1 MTMKKLYT
9 PFLGQAAS
17 QVLLLAGLLVG
28 MTACKDSLES
38 ELNQQSKTLNKLNM
52 PGDDQPDYSDPF
64 MKHITSGLGSTTFYV
79 GQYAKF
85 TPVLSGDNISGLL
98 YTDYGHNTKYAWYY
112 GSDKPNNANRNMGVV
127 TDSIARFDT
136 DTNYV
141 FTALDYDTYNLWE
154 IKNVPGNVY
163 HQTFE
168 GMSHSALAQLA
179 KDSLTAANADKDYTD
194 GVYNFILSY
203 GQYGLWETRG
213 AGFNLLSKGKKIAL
227 LAYSDV
233 GFKQGPAPVGK
244 TTRYEA
250 SPYIGGDE
258 NKRMS
263 APSQPLKFE
272 GTAFVSVMTT
282 NDQVYY
288 PNSHGASA
296 GTGLEFFL
304 TDVST
309 ATYAYG
315 VNTDTLKMEFNGWYK
330 IEIIREYSAG
340 ATGQMKV
347 SFPYYPSIATFPEK
361 VWGVHWN
368 QSGAVNAKLFKA
380 PNGINFSVY
389 DSESEGNY
397 FNMAISEPLFYGKT
411 STDVTTGLNN
421 VYAAPKRQAAY
432 SEPQLPREVVISG
445 EYKEYLSG
453 AGIEVNFVFGGGR
466 IYGSH

>member
-1 MTMKKLYT
+1 M
-9 PFLGQAAS
+9 S
-17 QVLLLAGLLVG
+17 
-28 MTACKDSLES
+28 
-38 ELNQQSKTLNKLNM
+38 
-52 PGDDQPDYSDPF
+52 GDD
-64 MKHITSGLGSTTFYV
+64 
-79 GQYAKF
+79 
-85 TPVLSGDNISGLL
+85 ISGVL

-112 GSDKPNNANRNMGVV
+112 GSNKPNNANRNMGVV

-141 FTALDYDTYNLWE
+141 FGAIDYDTYNLWE

-163 HQTFE
+163 HVTFE
-168 GMSHSALAQLA
+168 GMTHAELAQLA

-194 GVYNFILSY
+194 GVYDFILS
-203 GQYGLWETRG
+203 YGLWETRG

-244 TTRYEA
+244 TNRYEA

-263 APSQPLKFE
+263 APSQSLKFE
-272 GTAFVSVMTT
+272 GAAFVSVMTT
-282 NDQVYY
+282 NDQAYY

-296 GTGLEFFL
+296 GTGLEFF
-304 TDVST
+304 SAPFA

-315 VNTDTLKMEFNGWYK
+315 VNTDTLKMNFNDWYEL
-330 IEIIREYSAG
+330 EIIREYSAG

-347 SFPYYPSIATFPEK
+347 SFHDYPIVQIFPEK

-368 QSGAVNAKLFKA
+368 QPGSVNVALFKA

-389 DSESEGNY
+389 DSEIDRNY
-397 FNMAISEPLFYGKT
+397 FNMAVSEPLFYGKT

-421 VYAAPKRQAAY
+421 VYAAPKRNAAS

>member
-1 MTMKKLYT
+1 MKKLFT
-9 PFLGQAAS
+9 LFSERAAS
-17 QVLLLAGLLVG
+17 KVVLLASLLIG
-28 MTACKDSLES
+28 MTACQDSLES
-38 ELNQQSKTLNKLNM
+38 EVGQQPKTLKAISTH
-52 PGDDQPDYSDPF
+52 GDDQPDSSDPF
-64 MKHITSGLGSTTFYV
+64 MKHISDLGSTTFYV

-85 TPVLSGDNISGLL
+85 NPVLSGDDISGVL

-112 GSDKPNNANRNMGVV
+112 GSNKPNNANRNMGVV

-141 FTALDYDTYNLWE
+141 FCAIDYDTYNLWE

-163 HQTFE
+163 HETFE
-168 GMSHSALAQLA
+168 GMTHTELAQLA

-194 GVYNFILSY
+194 GVYDFILSY
-203 GQYGLWETRG
+203 GSYGLWETRG
-213 AGFNLLSKGKKIAL
+213 AGFNLLSKGKKIAR

-244 TTRYEA
+244 TNRYEA

-263 APSQPLKFE
+263 APSQPLKFA
-272 GTAFVSVMTT
+272 GTAFVSVMKT
-282 NDQVYY
+282 NDQAYY

-296 GTGLEFFL
+296 GTGLEFFS

-315 VNTDTLKMEFNGWYK
+315 VNADTLKMEFHGWYE
-330 IEIIREYSAG
+330 IEIIRDYSAG

-368 QSGAVNAKLFKA
+368 QSGAVNTKLFKA

-421 VYAAPKRQAAY
+421 VYAAPKRNAAS
-432 SEPQLPREVVISG
+432 SEPKLPREVVISG

-466 IYGSH
+466 IY